1 MDNTT
6 SSMTALHNAYDLMIS
21 IAMRKFHIILSKI
34 YLLRKHTKR
43 RLFRFAYAMS
53 HGYHYDQATHGWL
66 AAAVAR
72 GHRKC
77 WCRVTRLT
85 RHRADHVAFKSPTH
99 LPPSGAELRSID
111 QWNNSTLFGFA
122 EIIQA
127 GASSRVS
134 ECWVC
139 DVTSPGLMLQF
150 HPHYGSSFSSLA
162 PTLANEL
169 RTRAPILPYRTHT
182 NFR

>member
-1 MDNTT
+1 MYKACTPREDY
-6 SSMTALHNAYDLMIS
+6 LR
-21 IAMRKFHIILSKI
+21 MRQ
-34 YLLRKHTKR
+34 
-43 RLFRFAYAMS
+43 MS

-85 RHRADHVAFKSPTH
+85 RHRADHVAFKSPSH
-99 LPPSGAELRSID
+99 PPPSGAELRSID
-111 QWNNSTLFGFA
+111 QWDNSTLFGFA

-127 GASSRVS
+127 GASSPVS

-139 DVTSPGLMLQF
+139 DVTSPEPEPRSNVTISPALRLQLLQ
-150 HPHYGSSFSSLA
+150 PR

>member
-1 MDNTT
+1 MANMDNTT

-139 DVTSPGLMLQF
+139 DVTSPEPEPRSNVTISPALRLQLLQPRP
-150 HPHYGSSFSSLA
+150 HP
-162 PTLANEL
+162 
-169 RTRAPILPYRTHT
+169 R
-182 NFR
+182 